1 MTLLTAVPEGP
12 LPYDL
17 CVVGAGPAGLSL
29 ALEAASRGLLV
40 LVLDAGHANPAESPP
55 DWSGSER
62 VHPAHHAPLELATHA
77 GLAGTTW
84 LWGGRCVPYEAIDF
98 EARPQVPQ
106 ARWPLSEADVAPW
119 YPAAARYVGCG
130 TAEFRRSLPPEAADS
145 AVSRLSAFDLTQIE
159 RWAHQPRL
167 VGRLGAQALAAQRVH
182 LLLQTR
188 VSAIE
193 LTPTLDAV
201 RQLQVSRAGQ
211 SATLRAR
218 AYVLAG
224 GALGT
229 TQLLLQTQARHAAQ
243 KALFG
248 GPEGPLGR
256 YYMGHIMG
264 CIARVVLHQPADV
277 RWLDFSQDPDGTYVR
292 RRFLPTPATQRA
304 HGLLNTSFYIDNP
317 PFYDH
322 RHGNPTLSA
331 VFLGL
336 AIGPIGR
343 RLVAEAM
350 RLKHI
355 GRPPYHWWAHS
366 LNILRRP
373 WRAGLD
379 VLDILRHRYLSPVR
393 KPGFVLRSPG
403 GVYALDYHAE
413 QAPNPDS
420 RLTLKNPEGDLRVD
434 FKYLPQDIESV
445 LKAHELLDQDL
456 RAAGLGYLDYER
468 PPEQRHAHVFEQA
481 SDGFHQI
488 GSTRMSADPAQ
499 GVVDRDGRVHGVANL
514 GIASSSVFTTSG
526 EANPTLMAVA
536 LACRQAHFWAD
547 HLGGTAAAAV
557 PGDGPSA
564 DASAPRA
571 FSSMA
576 TTKASTMRLVQIPG
590 TRLQASRLSF
600 GTASLHHLARERDRL
615 ALLQAAIEAG
625 FSHLDTSPLYGFGLA
640 EASVGAL
647 PPEWARR
654 VSVATKV
661 GLYGPTGAGHSVPE
675 LYARKVLGKAFK
687 GLNRA
692 VVDWQLGRARQSFEA
707 SLRRLRRNEVDVLF
721 LHEPVADL
729 IAGDEWLGWLQSLQ
743 QAGRIRHWGVAG
755 EAPAVAAMLR
765 QHPALTPVVQV
776 RDSLSQRQADVLGA
790 AQRPLQFTY
799 GYLADR
805 AGAPQPVEQRLREA
819 LARNPEGSILVS
831 TRRLD
836 RVAALARLAD

>member
-1 MTLLTAVPEGP
+1 MTLLTAVPDGAT
-12 LPYDL
+12 YDL
-17 CVVGAGPAGLSL
+17 CVVGAGPAGLAL
-29 ALEAASRGLLV
+29 ALEAASRGLQV

-55 DWSGSER
+55 DWAGSER

-77 GLAGTTW
+77 GLAGTSW

-119 YPAAARYVGCG
+119 YPAAARYLGCG
-130 TAEFRRSLPPEAADS
+130 TAEFRRPLPPEAADS

-167 VGRLGAQALAAQRVH
+167 VGRLGAQALAAPGVD
-182 LLLQTR
+182 LLLETR
-188 VSAIE
+188 VLA
-193 LTPTLDAV
+193 LTLNASLDAV
-201 RQLQVSRAGQ
+201 QQLQVQRAGQ
-211 SATLRAR
+211 TAALRAR
-218 AYVLAG
+218 ACVLAG

-229 TQLLLQTQARHAAQ
+229 TQLLLQTQARHAAH

-248 GPEGPLGR
+248 GPDGPLGR

-264 CIARVVLHQPADV
+264 CIARVVLHRPADV

-336 AIGPIGR
+336 AIAPIGR

-355 GRPPYHWWAHS
+355 GRPPYHWVAHS

-420 RLTLKNPEGDLRVD
+420 RLTLKNAEGDLRVD

-468 PPEQRHAHVFEQA
+468 PPAQRHAHVFEQA

-488 GSTRMSADPAQ
+488 GCTRMSADPAQ
-499 GVVDRDGRVHGVANL
+499 GVVDADGRVHGLANL

-547 HLGGTAAAAV
+547 RLGRSARTEAGAAPSVAGAAR
-557 PGDGPSA
+557 
-564 DASAPRA
+564 SAPP
-571 FSSMA
+571 S
-576 TTKASTMRLVQIPG
+576 TTSTPVSPMRLVQIPG
-590 TRLQASRLSF
+590 TRWQVSRLSF

-625 FSHLDTSPLYGFGLA
+625 FSHFDTSPLYGFGLA
-640 EASVGAL
+640 EASIGAL

-661 GLYGPTGAGHSVPE
+661 GLYGPPGAGHSVPE

-692 VVDWQLGRARQSFEA
+692 VVDWQLAHARQSFEA
-707 SLRRLRRNEVDVLF
+707 SLRRLRRSEVDVLF

-755 EAPAVAAMLR
+755 EAPAVAAMLG

-776 RDSLSQRQADVLGA
+776 RDSLSQRQADVLA
-790 AQRPLQFTY
+790 SAQRPLQFTY

-805 AGAPQPVEQRLREA
+805 AGASQTVEQRLREA
-819 LARNPEGSILVS
+819 LARNPEGAILVS

-836 RVAALARLAD
+836 RVAALARLAA

>member
-12 LPYDL
+12 APYDL
-17 CVVGAGPAGLSL
+17 CVMGAGPVGLAL

-40 LVLDAGHANPAESPP
+40 LVVDAGHANPAESPP
-55 DWSGSER
+55 DWTGSER
-62 VHPAHHAPLELATHA
+62 VHPAHHAPLELATHV

-84 LWGGRCVPYEAIDF
+84 LWGGRCVPYEAVDF

-106 ARWPLSEADVAPW
+106 AGWPLSEADIAPW
-119 YPAAARYVGCG
+119 YPRAARYVGCG
-130 TAEFRRSLPPEAADS
+130 SAEFRRPLPPEAAAS
-145 AVSRLSAFDLTQIE
+145 AVSRLRAFDLTQLE
-159 RWAHQPRL
+159 RWSHQPRL
-167 VGRLGAQALAAQRVH
+167 LGSLGQQALAAERVH

-188 VSAIE
+188 VEA
-193 LTPTLDAV
+193 LHLNPALDAV
-201 RQLQVSRAGQ
+201 QSLQVRRDGQ
-211 SATLRAR
+211 SVPLNAR

-229 TQLLLQTQARHAAQ
+229 TQLLLQTQARYAAQ

-248 GPEGPLGR
+248 GPDGPLGR

-264 CIARVVLHQPADV
+264 CIARVVLKQPADV
-277 RWLDFSQDPDGTYVR
+277 QWLDFSQDADGTYLR
-292 RRFLPTPATQRA
+292 RRWLPTPATQRA
-304 HGLLNTSFYIDNP
+304 NGLLNTSFYIDNP

-336 AIGPIGR
+336 AIAPIGR

-355 GRPPYHWWAHS
+355 GRPPYRWGAHS

-379 VLDILRHRYLSPVR
+379 VVDILRHRYLSPVR

-420 RLTLKNPEGDLRVD
+420 RLTLKNAEGDLRVD

-456 RAAGLGYLDYER
+456 RAAGLGHLEYER
-468 PPEQRHAHVFEQA
+468 PPEERYAHVFEQA

-488 GSTRMSADPAQ
+488 GTTRMSADPAQ
-499 GVVDRDGRVHGVANL
+499 GVVDADGRVHGLANL
-514 GIASSSVFTTSG
+514 GIASSSVFSTSG
-526 EANPTLMAVA
+526 EANPTLTAVA
-536 LACRQAHFWAD
+536 LGCRQAHFWAD
-547 HLGGTAAAAV
+547 LWADH
-557 PGDGPSA
+557 PSA
-564 DASAPRA
+564 APSLA
-571 FSSMA
+571 PS
-576 TTKASTMRLVQIPG
+576 KAHPMRLVQLPG
-590 TRLQASRLSF
+590 TRLQVSRLVF
-600 GTASLHHLARERDRL
+600 GTASLHHLARESDRL

-625 FSHLDTSPLYGFGLA
+625 FSHVDTSPLYGFGLA
-640 EASVGAL
+640 EASLGAL
-647 PPEWARR
+647 PAELARR
-654 VSVATKV
+654 ITVTTKV
-661 GLYGPTGAGHSVPE
+661 GLYGPPGARASVPE

-692 VVDWQLGRARQSFEA
+692 VVDWQLARARQSFED
-707 SLRRLRRNEVDVLF
+707 SLRRLRRSEVDVLL

-729 IAGDEWLGWLQSLQ
+729 IAGDEWLAWLQSLQ
-743 QAGRIRHWGVAG
+743 QAGRIRDWGVAG
-755 EAPAVAAMLR
+755 EAPAVAAMLQ

-776 RDSLSQRQADVLGA
+776 RDSLSRHQADVLKA
-790 AQRPLQFTY
+790 VPRPLQFTY
-799 GYLADR
+799 GYLADP
-805 AGAPQPVEQRLREA
+805 ASAAQPVAQRLRQA
-819 LARNPEGSILVS
+819 LQRNAEGAILVS

-836 RVAALARLAD
+836 RVQALAQCAD